1 MYIKIAIIIS
11 IVLQVFAAILA
22 INLTRATRYNKSW
35 ILLTVAL
42 LFMAARRVIEYF
54 PFIYKDISY
63 EVQMINSWMGVVT
76 SVIITIAII
85 LIRKIFAMIKRAEA
99 SKLVME
105 RTILNAIIRTE
116 EDERKRFAKDLH
128 DGLGPLLSNVKM
140 SISTLELDEKNKANF
155 EVLNNMKIVINE
167 AIDSIKE
174 VSNNLSP
181 HILESFGLDSALK
194 SFIEKI
200 KKNTE
205 SEIIYYSNLTGKRY
219 KYNNEIV
226 LYRVICELINN
237 TLKHA
242 EAKEIHIDIDEKNDE
257 LFLKYTDDG
266 IGFELESL
274 ESRTSGM
281 GISNM
286 VSRIKSIQ
294 GKIEFKTAL
303 NRGFTACIKCPAK
316 S

>member
-35 ILLTVAL
+35 ILLTTAL

-63 EVQMINSWMGVVT
+63 EVQMINSWMGVIT

-99 SKLVME
+99 SKLIME
-105 RTILNAIIRTE
+105 RSILNAIIRTE
-116 EDERKRFAKDLH
+116 ENERKRFAKDLH

-140 SISTLELDEKNKANF
+140 SISTLELDEKNDANS
-155 EVLNNMKIVINE
+155 EILNNMKIVINE

-181 HILESFGLDSALK
+181 HILENFGLKSALK

-200 KKNTE
+200 KKTTE
-205 SEIIYYSNLTGKRY
+205 TKIIYQSNLTGKRY
-219 KYNNEIV
+219 KYNSEIV

-237 TLKHA
+237 SLKHA
-242 EAKEIHIDIDEKNDE
+242 EAKEIHIEIDEKSDE
-257 LFLKYTDDG
+257 LSLKYTDDG

-274 ESRTSGM
+274 ELKTSGM

-294 GKIEFKTAL
+294 GSIDFKTAL
-303 NRGFTACIKCPAK
+303 NRGFSAYIKCPVK